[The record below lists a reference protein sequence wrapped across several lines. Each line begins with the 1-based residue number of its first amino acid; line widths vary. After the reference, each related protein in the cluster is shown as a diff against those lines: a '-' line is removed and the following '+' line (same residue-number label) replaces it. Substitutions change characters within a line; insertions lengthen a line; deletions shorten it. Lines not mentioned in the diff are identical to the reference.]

1 MRDEL
6 QKSLCERYPLIFRVA
21 RGHRDPFGPAPDQF
35 SVWGF
40 ECGDGCADL
49 LDALALSLQSATISA
64 GAPQVAA
71 TQVKEKFG
79 YLRFCSDGADT
90 RQRAMIEL
98 AETMSGRICE
108 TCGNRGTLVSMSGWM
123 LTRCP
128 AHAAG
133 GEE

>member
-6 QKSLCERYPLIFRVA
+6 QKSLRERYPLIFGA
-21 RGHRDPFGPAPDQF
+21 APAHRDPFKVLSPFQ
-35 SVWGF
+35 VWGF
-40 ECGDGCADL
+40 ECGDGWFDL
-49 LDALALSLQSATISA
+49 LDALALNLQYATKST
-64 GAPQVAA
+64 GAPQVVAA
-71 TQVKEKFG
+71 QVKEKFG
-79 YLRFCSDGADT
+79 CLRFYTDLADA

-108 TCGNRGTLVSMSGWM
+108 ECGNRGALMSTNGWLM
-123 LTRCP
+123 TCCP